1 MSTGNIVRSK
11 KTGKDRYTPIST
23 LLIQNET
30 LTADA
35 RIMLIYLLSLP
46 ADWIVRKGW
55 LHKQMV
61 GMSRRKFNDAF
72 KLLVEKNYIHQY
84 QQYKGN
90 IKNGFNYVV
99 YEEPTTDTPTTDTP
113 TTDTPNFGEPAPVN
127 RERSTTK
134 YTETKYTNTN
144 NTLENNNIETNTNS
158 YDNNEF
164 LENSLLSNKETNLGT
179 NTHTREKDISNLF
192 QPHQQKVEPEN
203 LYFNLTP
210 ELQKEAD
217 RQAALAFENLVN
229 K

>member
-46 ADWIVRKGW
+46 GDWIVRKGW

-99 YEEPTTDTPTTDTP
+99 YEEPTTDTPTTG
-113 TTDTPNFGEPAPVN
+113 TPNLGEPTPVN

-158 YDNNEF
+158 YDKV
-164 LENSLLSNKETNLGT
+164 LPISKTLSNTNTET

>member
-1 MSTGNIVRSK
+1 MTTGNIVRSK

-35 RIMLIYLLSLP
+35 RMMLIYLLSLP

-72 KLLVEKNYIHQY
+72 KLLVEKDYIHQY

-99 YEEPTTDTPTTDTP
+99 YEEPTTDTPTTDL
-113 TTDTPNFGEPAPVN
+113 PNAGEPAPVN

-134 YTETKYTNTN
+134 YTETKYTITN
-144 NTLENNNIETNTNS
+144 NTLENNNIETNNRTN
-158 YDNNEF
+158 NR
-164 LENSLLSNKETNLGT
+164 T
-179 NTHTREKDISNLF
+179 NTHTREKDLSNLF
-192 QPHQQKVEPEN
+192 QPEQDKVEPQH

-217 RQAALAFENLVN
+217 RQAALAFENLLN

>member
-1 MSTGNIVRSK
+1 MTTGNIVRSK

-35 RIMLIYLLSLP
+35 RMMLIYLLSLP

-55 LHKQMV
+55 LQKQMV

-72 KLLVEKNYIHQY
+72 KLLVEKDYIHQY

-99 YEEPTTDTPTTDTP
+99 YEEPTTDTPTTDL
-113 TTDTPNFGEPAPVN
+113 PNPGEPAPVN

-158 YDNNEF
+158 YDKV
-164 LENSLLSNKETNLGT
+164 LPKSKTLSNTNTGT
-179 NTHTREKDISNLF
+179 NTHTREIDLSNLF
-192 QPHQQKVEPEN
+192 QPQQDKVEPQH

-217 RQAALAFENLVN
+217 RQAALAFENLLN

>member
-1 MSTGNIVRSK
+1 LTTGNIVRSK

-35 RIMLIYLLSLP
+35 RMMLIYLLSLP

-72 KLLVEKNYIHQY
+72 KLLVEKDYIHQY

-99 YEEPTTDTPTTDTP
+99 YEEPTIDTPATDL
-113 TTDTPNFGEPAPVN
+113 PNAGEPAPVN

-134 YTETKYTNTN
+134 YTETKYTITN
-144 NTLENNNIETNTNS
+144 NTLENNNIETNNRTN
-158 YDNNEF
+158 NR
-164 LENSLLSNKETNLGT
+164 T
-179 NTHTREKDISNLF
+179 NTHIREKDLSNLF
-192 QPHQQKVEPEN
+192 QPEQDKVEPQH

-217 RQAALAFENLVN
+217 RQAALAFENLLN